1 MTLFIILGGVGLALL
16 LVTLIFGDFLDFD
29 GGGLVSLPGIAV
41 GLVLFGAS
49 GAITLS
55 AGLDM
60 IWVYVIA
67 IMMGLVAY
75 ALAALVVRSLQRSS
89 DGEARDVTGDTGV
102 TMSRITVSTG
112 EVYLDAPGEIERRQA
127 FADEEIPQGVRI
139 RVVRVYGPRVKV
151 ERETPAPADPA
162 QPAAPDSP
170 NAPASG

>member
-1 MTLFIILGGVGLALL
+1 MTLFIILGGVGLLLL

-29 GGGLVSLPGIAV
+29 GGGLISVPGIAV
-41 GLVLFGAS
+41 GLVLFGGS
-49 GAITLS
+49 GAITES
-55 AGLDM
+55 AGLDT

-67 IMMGLVAY
+67 IAMGLIAY
-75 ALAALVVRSLQRSS
+75 ALSAMVVRSLQRSS

-139 RVVRVYGPRVKV
+139 RVVRAYGPRLKI
-151 ERETPAPADPA
+151 ERETPAPTSQKAPESPTGPTA
-162 QPAAPDSP
+162 Q
-170 NAPASG
+170 